1 MTNFQQSIQM
11 AFLNMAIKLI
21 KHLSVFAN
29 ILAFVILIPGIALA
43 APVQINPIPR
53 IIISQFSNTNAESSL
68 FSDTNLT
75 PQQQQQLQAVRQRR
89 NKEISAVLNSS
100 QRAKLAENMR
110 SGNDINQG
118 LEKLNL
124 PPEQKDLINAIIQ
137 WTNLKIQATSSRH
150 SLQRGQE

>member
-1 MTNFQQSIQM
+1 MTNFQQSIQV